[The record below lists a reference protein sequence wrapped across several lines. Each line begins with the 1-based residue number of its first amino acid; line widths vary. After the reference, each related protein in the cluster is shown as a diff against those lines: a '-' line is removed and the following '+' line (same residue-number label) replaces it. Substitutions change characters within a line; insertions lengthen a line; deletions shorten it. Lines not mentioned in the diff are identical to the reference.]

1 MPGHLRRVLRLLLL
15 AQRLAERGL
24 LQGAEPLPL
33 VGRPP
38 AQPELAR
45 APQELAPQALERRGL
60 VVRLVADRLR
70 RESWAERRRR
80 LGERGRREL
89 RVVRARPDLLGRAD
103 LPVQMGQ
110 LDLQGAQDRLV
121 LLARMGPQVRMGPR
135 LRVGRLRVRR

>member
-1 MPGHLRRVLRLLLL
+1 MPGRLRRVLRLLLL
-15 AQRLAERGL
+15 AQRLEERGL

-33 VGRPP
+33 VVRPP
-38 AQPELAR
+38 ARPELAR
-45 APQELAPQALERRGL
+45 APQALERRGL

-80 LGERGRREL
+80 LGEWGRREL
-89 RVVRARPDLLGRAD
+89 RVVRACPDLLGRAG
-103 LPVQMGQ
+103 LPVQMGHP
-110 LDLQGAQDRLV
+110 GFPGERDRLV